1 MSFGIRRSRVLLLL
15 CLALLDV
22 ALPRA
27 VAARRP
33 AASPGAATGASG
45 GSAAARRAPA
55 RLRVLFLRV
64 AFPDRPSKRPPED
77 IQNASRS
84 GLVDRLVGYYDEVS
98 SRRFHIDASV
108 STRVYT
114 LPRPRA
120 EYVDKTEE
128 MVRDALAAATA
139 PSAERARIARLKPQ
153 AVVVFFAGPGEESD
167 MQGTSRADPWSN
179 TVIGTRFD
187 AAGTVVDRATVVGED
202 PPPPLS
208 PFGVLAHEFGHLLDL
223 PELYAPGRGHE
234 GIGVWGLM
242 GQGSWVGYGDMPPHP
257 CAWSKLRLGW
267 VDAIEVGAD
276 RKIALGAVERSA
288 QVVKI
293 LAKGP
298 EAPGEYFLIE
308 NRRRIGADRSLPGE
322 GLLVWHVDES
332 LTSFRR
338 SQDEVDHKRL
348 DLLTADSWPSHLD
361 RGVSHGGNRGDAG
374 DPWSARREGPGPDTA
389 PSTRAYDGTPGSFA
403 IRNISRADD
412 VMTFEIVF
420 TAAGEGASGGAGSAT
435 TTSPAPATTR

>member
-1 MSFGIRRSRVLLLL
+1 MMSFGIRRSRVLLLL

-202 PPPPLS
+202 
-208 PFGVLAHEFGHLLDL
+208 
-223 PELYAPGRGHE
+223 
-234 GIGVWGLM
+234 
-242 GQGSWVGYGDMPPHP
+242 
-257 CAWSKLRLGW
+257 
-267 VDAIEVGAD
+267 

-389 PSTRAYDGTPGSFA
+389 PSTRAYED
-403 IRNISRADD
+403 RK
-412 VMTFEIVF
+412 
-420 TAAGEGASGGAGSAT
+420 
-435 TTSPAPATTR
+435 